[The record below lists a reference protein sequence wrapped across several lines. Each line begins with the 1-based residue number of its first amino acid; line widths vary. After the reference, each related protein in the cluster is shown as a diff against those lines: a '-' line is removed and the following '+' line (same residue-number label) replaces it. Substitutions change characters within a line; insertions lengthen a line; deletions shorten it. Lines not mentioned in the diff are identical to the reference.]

1 MLKNQTGI
9 TCNRLRI
16 DVSNGSVV
24 VDYRIE
30 NGRVERRIT
39 EAPTQGRIVSEVEWQ
54 RLTPEQ
60 LCSEILAQNVVAR
73 WLFLRLGLHALI
85 RACSQRSSFVS
96 DEGQEERRHVSPD
109 RCW

>member
-1 MLKNQTGI
+1 MLKNRTRM

-16 DVSNGSVV
+16 DRSDGSVAV
-24 VDYRIE
+24 EYRIE
-30 NGRVERRIT
+30 DGRVERKIT
-39 EAPTQGRIVSEVEWQ
+39 QAPTHGSSVSEVEWQ
-54 RLTPEQ
+54 LLTPEQ

-85 RACSQRSSFVS
+85 RACSQRSSSVS
-96 DEGQEERRHVSPD
+96 DEGPEERRHVSPD

>member
-1 MLKNQTGI
+1 MLKNRTGM

-16 DVSNGSVV
+16 DVSDGFVV

-39 EAPTQGRIVSEVEWQ
+39 EVPTEGRIVSDVEWE

-60 LCSEILAQNVVAR
+60 LRSEILAQNVVAR
-73 WLFLRLGLHALI
+73 WLSLRLGLPALI
-85 RACSQRSSFVS
+85 RACSQRSLSVS